1 MTGSPPAPPRA
12 TTAPSGYAFDNDS
25 PHSAHHHAS
34 LEGALDPLT
43 LGHLR
48 DAGVARG
55 MHCLE
60 IGAGAGSVS
69 RGLLGLVSPGGTVT
83 ATDIKP
89 GRIAPEP
96 GLTVLTHDVVTDPLP
111 EGAYDIV
118 VARLVLQHLPERQ
131 AVLRRLADA
140 LVPGGLLQVDEFD
153 AGHEPCLLAPTPEDA
168 RLYERFTTA
177 KAELMRA
184 GGGDP
189 TWGRRAAAAL
199 REAGLTGLRIRPH
212 VLLRAPGTPA
222 LGLQLHH
229 LAHLA
234 PRLLD
239 SGFTRAELDRLG
251 AMMRAPEFAA
261 ATGVLYS
268 VQGRR
273 PLRTTAV
280 DDTPAVQGHRPLRTP
295 SVDGT
300 PAVQGRRP
308 LRTPAVDGTP
318 VVPGGTTR
326 DSTPSTEAT

>member
-1 MTGSPPAPPRA
+1 MTAPPPPAPG
-12 TTAPSGYAFDNDS
+12 GYVFDNDS
-25 PHSAHHHAS
+25 PHSARHHAS

-48 DAGVARG
+48 EAGVTPG
-55 MHCLE
+55 MDCLE

-69 RGLLGLVSPGGTVT
+69 YALLRLVTPGGTVT

-89 GRIAPEP
+89 GRIAPAP
-96 GLTVLTHDVVTDPLP
+96 GLTVLGHDVVTDPLP
-111 EGAYDIV
+111 EEAYDLV

-131 AVLRRLADA
+131 AVLARLVRA
-140 LVPGGLLQVDEFD
+140 LRPGGLLQVDEFD
-153 AGHEPCLLAPTPEDA
+153 AGHEPCLLAPSPEDA

-177 KAELMRA
+177 RTDLMRA
-184 GGGDP
+184 AGGDP
-189 TWGRRAAAAL
+189 TWGRRAPAAL

-212 VLLRAPGTPA
+212 VLVRAPGTPA

-239 SGFTRAELDRLG
+239 AGFTPAELDRLG
-251 AMMRAPEFAA
+251 ALMRDPGFAA

-273 PLRTTAV
+273 PA
-280 DDTPAVQGHRPLRTP
+280 RTP
-295 SVDGT
+295 
-300 PAVQGRRP
+300 
-308 LRTPAVDGTP
+308 L
-318 VVPGGTTR
+318 
-326 DSTPSTEAT
+326 STPRSEAT

>member
-1 MTGSPPAPPRA
+1 MAGSQPAPHPATPTPAPAPAPAPR
-12 TTAPSGYAFDNDS
+12 GYAFDNDS
-25 PHSAHHHAS
+25 PHSARHHAS

-48 DAGVARG
+48 AAGTAPG
-55 MHCLE
+55 MRCLE

-69 RGLLGLVSPGGTVT
+69 RALLRLVSPGGTVT
-83 ATDIKP
+83 ATDLKP

-96 GLTVLTHDVVTDPLP
+96 GLTVLAHDVVADPLP
-111 EGAYDIV
+111 GGPYDIV

-131 AVLRRLADA
+131 AVLARLAEA
-140 LVPGGLLQVDEFD
+140 LVPGGLLQIDEFD
-153 AGHEPCLLAPTPEDA
+153 AGHEPCLLAPSPEDA

-177 KAELMRA
+177 KTALMRA

-189 TWGRRAAAAL
+189 TWGRKVPEAL
-199 REAGLTGLRIRPH
+199 RAAGLTGLSVRPH
-212 VLLRAPGTPA
+212 VLVRAAGTPA

-239 SGFTRAELDRLG
+239 SGFTPAELDRLG
-251 AMMRAPEFAA
+251 AVMRDPEFAA

-273 PLRTTAV
+273 PLRTP
-280 DDTPAVQGHRPLRTP
+280 TPDSIP
-295 SVDGT
+295 S
-300 PAVQGRRP
+300 P
-308 LRTPAVDGTP
+308 
-318 VVPGGTTR
+318 
-326 DSTPSTEAT
+326 EAT

>member
-1 MTGSPPAPPRA
+1 MTAPPPPAPG
-12 TTAPSGYAFDNDS
+12 GYVFDNDS
-25 PHSAHHHAS
+25 PHSARHHAS

-48 DAGVARG
+48 EAGVTPG
-55 MHCLE
+55 MDCLE

-69 RGLLGLVSPGGTVT
+69 YALLRLVTPGGTVT

-89 GRIAPEP
+89 GRIAPAP
-96 GLTVLTHDVVTDPLP
+96 GLTVLDHDVVTDPLP
-111 EGAYDIV
+111 EEAYDLV

-131 AVLRRLADA
+131 AVLARLVRA
-140 LVPGGLLQVDEFD
+140 LRPGGLLQVDEFD
-153 AGHEPCLLAPTPEDA
+153 AGHEPCLLAPSPEDA

-177 KAELMRA
+177 RTDLMRA
-184 GGGDP
+184 AGGDP
-189 TWGRRAAAAL
+189 TWGRRAPAAL

-212 VLLRAPGTPA
+212 VLVRAPGTPA

-239 SGFTRAELDRLG
+239 AGFTPAELDRLG
-251 AMMRAPEFAA
+251 ALMRDPGFAA

-273 PLRTTAV
+273 PA
-280 DDTPAVQGHRPLRTP
+280 RTP
-295 SVDGT
+295 
-300 PAVQGRRP
+300 
-308 LRTPAVDGTP
+308 L
-318 VVPGGTTR
+318 
-326 DSTPSTEAT
+326 STPRSEAT

>member
-1 MTGSPPAPPRA
+1 MRHRSLDMTAGPPLPR
-12 TTAPSGYAFDNDS
+12 GYVFDNDS
-25 PHSAHHHAS
+25 PHSARHHAS
-34 LEGALDPLT
+34 LEAALDPLT

-48 DAGVARG
+48 EAGVTPG
-55 MHCLE
+55 MACLE

-69 RGLLGLVSPGGTVT
+69 RALLRLVSPGGTVT
-83 ATDIKP
+83 ATDVKP

-111 EGAYDIV
+111 DGAYDVV

-131 AVLRRLADA
+131 AVLGRLVRA
-140 LVPGGLLQVDEFD
+140 LKPGGLLQVDEFD
-153 AGHEPCLLAPTPEDA
+153 ATHEPCLLAPSAEDA

-177 KAELMRA
+177 KSALMRA

-189 TWGRRAAAAL
+189 AWGRRAPAAL

-239 SGFTRAELDRLG
+239 HGFTPAELDRLG
-251 AMMRAPEFAA
+251 AMTRAPEFAA

-273 PLRTTAV
+273 PLRT
-280 DDTPAVQGHRPLRTP
+280 PLSTTP
-295 SVDGT
+295 S
-300 PAVQGRRP
+300 P
-308 LRTPAVDGTP
+308 
-318 VVPGGTTR
+318 
-326 DSTPSTEAT
+326 EAT

>member
-1 MTGSPPAPPRA
+1 MTAQPAAPR
-12 TTAPSGYAFDNDS
+12 GYVFDNDS
-25 PHSAHHHAS
+25 PHSDRHHAS
-34 LEGALDPLT
+34 LEEGLDPLT

-48 DAGVARG
+48 EAGVAPG
-55 MHCLE
+55 MRCLE

-69 RGLLGLVSPGGTVT
+69 RALLRMVSPGGTVT

-96 GLTVLTHDVVTDPLP
+96 GLTVLAHDVVADPLP
-111 EGAYDIV
+111 EEAYDVV

-131 AVLRRLADA
+131 AVLRRLVRA

-153 AGHEPCLLAPTPEDA
+153 AGHEPCLLAPSPEDA

-177 KAELMRA
+177 KAALMRA

-189 TWGRRAAAAL
+189 TWGRKAPAAL
-199 REAGLTGLRIRPH
+199 REAGLTGVRIRPH
-212 VLLRAPGTPA
+212 VLVRAPGTPA

-234 PRLLD
+234 PRLRD
-239 SGFTRAELDRLG
+239 GGFGPAELDRLG
-251 AMMRAPEFAA
+251 AIMRSPDFAA

-273 PLRTTAV
+273 PAPTSSLP
-280 DDTPAVQGHRPLRTP
+280 TPL
-295 SVDGT
+295 
-300 PAVQGRRP
+300 
-308 LRTPAVDGTP
+308 
-318 VVPGGTTR
+318 
-326 DSTPSTEAT
+326 STPCSEAT

>member
-1 MTGSPPAPPRA
+1 MTAPPPP
-12 TTAPSGYAFDNDS
+12 APSGYVFDNDS
-25 PHSAHHHAS
+25 PHSARHHAS

-48 DAGVARG
+48 EAGVTPG
-55 MHCLE
+55 MDCLE

-69 RGLLGLVSPGGTVT
+69 YALLRLVTPGGTVT

-89 GRIAPEP
+89 GRIAPAP
-96 GLTVLTHDVVTDPLP
+96 GLTVLDHDVVTDPLP
-111 EGAYDIV
+111 EEAYDLV

-131 AVLRRLADA
+131 AVLARLVRA
-140 LVPGGLLQVDEFD
+140 LRPGGLLQVDEFD
-153 AGHEPCLLAPTPEDA
+153 AGHEPCLLAPSPEDA

-177 KAELMRA
+177 RTDLMRA
-184 GGGDP
+184 AGGDP
-189 TWGRRAAAAL
+189 TWGRRAPAAL

-212 VLLRAPGTPA
+212 VLVRAPGTPA

-239 SGFTRAELDRLG
+239 AGFTPVELDRLG
-251 AMMRAPEFAA
+251 ALMRDPGFAA

-273 PLRTTAV
+273 PA
-280 DDTPAVQGHRPLRTP
+280 RTP
-295 SVDGT
+295 
-300 PAVQGRRP
+300 
-308 LRTPAVDGTP
+308 L
-318 VVPGGTTR
+318 
-326 DSTPSTEAT
+326 STPRSEAT

>member
-1 MTGSPPAPPRA
+1 MPRPA
-12 TTAPSGYAFDNDS
+12 TTGPRGYAFDNDS

-43 LGHLR
+43 LGHLQE
-48 DAGVARG
+48 AGVAPG
-55 MHCLE
+55 MNCLE

-69 RGLLGLVSPGGTVT
+69 RGLLRLVSPGGTVT

-96 GLTVLTHDVVTDPLP
+96 GLTVLTHDVTTDPLP
-111 EGAYDIV
+111 RSAYDVV

-131 AVLRRLADA
+131 AVLRRLVGA

-153 AGHEPCLLAPTPEDA
+153 AGHEPCLLAPSPEDA
-168 RLYERFTTA
+168 GLYERFTTA
-177 KAELMRA
+177 KAALMRA

-239 SGFTRAELDRLG
+239 SGFTPAELDRLG
-251 AMMRAPEFAA
+251 SMMRAPEFAA

-273 PLRTTAV
+273 PLRIPTA
-280 DDTPAVQGHRPLRTP
+280 DTPAVPR
-295 SVDGT
+295 
-300 PAVQGRRP
+300 
-308 LRTPAVDGTP
+308 
-318 VVPGGTTR
+318 GTTR
-326 DSTPSTEAT
+326 DTIPSPEAT

>member
-1 MTGSPPAPPRA
+1 MTARPSVPPPATPG
-12 TTAPSGYAFDNDS
+12 PSGYVFDNDS
-25 PHSAHHHAS
+25 PHSDRHHAS
-34 LEGALDPLT
+34 LEEALDPLT

-48 DAGVARG
+48 EAGVAPG
-55 MHCLE
+55 MRCLE

-69 RGLLGLVSPGGTVT
+69 RGLLRLVSPGGTVT

-89 GRIAPEP
+89 GRIAPET
-96 GLTVLTHDVVTDPLP
+96 GLTVLAHDVVTDPLP
-111 EGAYDIV
+111 RGAYDVV

-140 LVPGGLLQVDEFD
+140 LVPGGLLQIDEFD
-153 AGHEPCLLAPTPEDA
+153 AGHEPCLLAPTPDDA

-177 KAELMRA
+177 KTTLMRA

-199 REAGLTGLRIRPH
+199 RETGLTGLRIRPH

-239 SGFTRAELDRLG
+239 SGFTPADLDRLG
-251 AMMRAPEFAA
+251 AMMRDPGFAA

-273 PLRTTAV
+273 PA
-280 DDTPAVQGHRPLRTP
+280 RTP
-295 SVDGT
+295 LS
-300 PAVQGRRP
+300 
-308 LRTPAVDGTP
+308 
-318 VVPGGTTR
+318 TT
-326 DSTPSTEAT
+326 SPEAT

>member
-1 MTGSPPAPPRA
+1 MTAPPPPAPG
-12 TTAPSGYAFDNDS
+12 GYVFDNDS
-25 PHSAHHHAS
+25 PHSARHHAS

-48 DAGVARG
+48 EAGVTPG
-55 MHCLE
+55 MDCLE

-69 RGLLGLVSPGGTVT
+69 YALLRLVTPGGTVT

-89 GRIAPEP
+89 GRIAPAP
-96 GLTVLTHDVVTDPLP
+96 GLTVLDHDVVTDPLP
-111 EGAYDIV
+111 EEAYDLV

-131 AVLRRLADA
+131 AVLARLVRA
-140 LVPGGLLQVDEFD
+140 LRPGGLLQVDEFD
-153 AGHEPCLLAPTPEDA
+153 AGHEPCLLAPSPEDA

-177 KAELMRA
+177 RTDLMRA
-184 GGGDP
+184 AGGDP
-189 TWGRRAAAAL
+189 TWGRRAPAAL

-212 VLLRAPGTPA
+212 VLVRAPGTPA

-239 SGFTRAELDRLG
+239 AGFTPVELDRLG
-251 AMMRAPEFAA
+251 ALMRDPGFAA

-273 PLRTTAV
+273 PA
-280 DDTPAVQGHRPLRTP
+280 RTP
-295 SVDGT
+295 
-300 PAVQGRRP
+300 
-308 LRTPAVDGTP
+308 L
-318 VVPGGTTR
+318 
-326 DSTPSTEAT
+326 STPRSEAT

>member
-1 MTGSPPAPPRA
+1 MTAHPA
-12 TTAPSGYAFDNDS
+12 APSGYVFDNDS
-25 PHSAHHHAS
+25 PHSDRHHAS
-34 LEGALDPLT
+34 LEEGLDPLT

-48 DAGVARG
+48 EAGVAPG
-55 MHCLE
+55 MRCLE

-69 RGLLGLVSPGGTVT
+69 RALLRMVSPGGTVT

-96 GLTVLTHDVVTDPLP
+96 GLTVLAHDVVTDPLP
-111 EGAYDIV
+111 EEAYDVV

-131 AVLRRLADA
+131 AVLRRLVRS

-153 AGHEPCLLAPTPEDA
+153 AGHEPCLLAPSPDDA
-168 RLYERFTTA
+168 LLYERFTTA
-177 KAELMRA
+177 KAALMRA

-189 TWGRRAAAAL
+189 TWGRRAPAAL

-212 VLLRAPGTPA
+212 VLVRAPGTPA

-234 PRLLD
+234 PRLREG
-239 SGFTRAELDRLG
+239 GFDPAELDRLG
-251 AMMRAPEFAA
+251 AIMRSPDFAA

-273 PLRTTAV
+273 PAPASSLP
-280 DDTPAVQGHRPLRTP
+280 TPL
-295 SVDGT
+295 
-300 PAVQGRRP
+300 
-308 LRTPAVDGTP
+308 
-318 VVPGGTTR
+318 
-326 DSTPSTEAT
+326 STPCSEAT